1 MAVRVRLFA
10 ALRDAAGTAEED
22 VDAAPLPELLEG
34 LCRRHGEVF
43 AQRLS
48 VSSVLIDGSATSRD
62 ADVIV
67 GDGSEVALL
76 PPVSGGAGR

>member
-10 ALRDAAGTAEED
+10 ALRDAAGTTEEHL
-22 VDAAPLPELLEG
+22 DAAPLPELLDV
-34 LCRRHGEVF
+34 LCRRHGDLF

-48 VSSVLIDGSATSRD
+48 VSTVLIDGSPTSRD
-62 ADVIV
+62 ADVVV

-76 PPVSGGAGR
+76 PPVSGGAG